1 MAAPDLQIQL
11 QAELDSEFH
20 IVRLLGEGS
29 VAQVYLARERAL
41 QRLVAIKLMKS
52 ELAEDETARKRF
64 ERESRSAAK
73 IHHHTVATVHRVGS
87 LEDET
92 PFIIMEY
99 IEGRDLA
106 DVLQAEGVMTI
117 DQACH
122 TLSQVASALA
132 AAHENG
138 IVHRDVKPDNVVQ
151 ERDSD
156 RVVLTDF
163 GIAGLLETG
172 TETITRLTQQGQLLG
187 DPRYMSPEQLLGE
200 SVTDES
206 DVYSLGIMGYE
217 LLTLKTPYEG
227 TTSVQLVTAHL
238 KKQPANVRETRS
250 TQRITAT
257 SVQEALSRGTPDHR
271 RAFKLLDRVVLTDF
285 GIAGLLETGTETI
298 TRLTQQG
305 QLLGDPRYM
314 SPEQLLGESV
324 TDESDVYS
332 LGIMG
337 YELLT
342 LKTPYEGTTSVQLVT
357 AHLKKQPI
365 PLAGLRPDVDPRL
378 AELLERC
385 LSKNP
390 RHRPRASEVAKALEQ
405 VTEETH
411 ATGLLVESDSH
422 GPQTFSGQTS
432 SHGAQ
437 PNTALEAFIGEL
449 RRRHVFNVAV
459 FYVLVTGTL
468 LGIASDTLDELPLPE
483 DTMAILVAIVLAGFP
498 VTLVLSWMFDINS
511 RGIQRTESDVAGSA
525 RTKLRVLQIVGL
537 ILSFGLAAL
546 VGYWVLG

>member
-1 MAAPDLQIQL
+1 MTAPDLQIQL
-11 QAELDSEFH
+11 QAELDSEFQ

-52 ELAEDETARKRF
+52 ELAEDPIARKRF

-73 IHHHTVATVHRVGS
+73 IHHHNVATVHRVGS
-87 LEDET
+87 LEDGT

-99 IEGRDLA
+99 IEGRALA

-117 DQACH
+117 EQACH

-187 DPRYMSPEQLLGE
+187 DPRY
-200 SVTDES
+200 
-206 DVYSLGIMGYE
+206 
-217 LLTLKTPYEG
+217 
-227 TTSVQLVTAHL
+227 
-238 KKQPANVRETRS
+238 R
-250 TQRITAT
+250 
-257 SVQEALSRGTPDHR
+257 
-271 RAFKLLDRVVLTDF
+271 
-285 GIAGLLETGTETI
+285 
-298 TRLTQQG
+298 
-305 QLLGDPRYM
+305 

-365 PLAGLRPDVDPRL
+365 PLVRLRPDVDPRL

-422 GPQTFSGQTS
+422 GPQTFSGQDVFAW
-432 SHGAQ
+432 GATQ
-437 PNTALEAFIGEL
+437 YRPGGFHRGATAAA
-449 RRRHVFNVAV
+449 RVQ
-459 FYVLVTGTL
+459 
-468 LGIASDTLDELPLPE
+468 
-483 DTMAILVAIVLAGFP
+483 
-498 VTLVLSWMFDINS
+498 
-511 RGIQRTESDVAGSA
+511 RGRI
-525 RTKLRVLQIVGL
+525 LRVGHRD
-537 ILSFGLAAL
+537 AA
-546 VGYWVLG
+546 GDCQ